1 HMVYTSPGCL
11 EKLVGDLRI
20 FYAAGVGEVG
30 AAPVATGPATTAP
43 VDLSDLDERPD
54 LPPLDLV

>member
-1 HMVYTSPGCL
+1 
-11 EKLVGDLRI
+11 
-20 FYAAGVGEVG
+20 
-30 AAPVATGPATTAP
+30 VATGPATTAPAAGAP